1 MSPSTTSTTA
11 TTAESTIATT
21 TTSTPPSTIPQ
32 PTFGLRTPTG
42 VNVTVVSTAE
52 GGFQVVTP
60 CGEMSDVAGGEPIG
74 PTTVVIDPG
83 HGGERDTGARGA
95 NGLQEKDVNLE
106 VAMAVQSELVER
118 GISTELTRTSD
129 YATRLG
135 VRAGFADA
143 LGAEV
148 LVSIHHN
155 APAPG
160 RSELPGTEVFIQ
172 SDSDDSRRLGQLIWE
187 YVRFGLSSLD
197 DVDWVAAEDVGVIRV
212 HNTRGLDAYG
222 MIRSPETVSVLAELG
237 YINNPSEANLFATDQ
252 YVELAASLVA
262 DGIETYLTTDL
273 LGSGFVDEP
282 RVFNPQPGISADV
295 CEDPEL
301 Q

>member
-1 MSPSTTSTTA
+1 LLDEAPL
-11 TTAESTIATT
+11 ERIL
-21 TTSTPPSTIPQ
+21 
-32 PTFGLRTPTG
+32 GLRTPSG
-42 VNVTVVSTAE
+42 VNVTVV
-52 GGFQVVTP
+52 QVGDGVFKVITP
-60 CGEMSDVAGGEPIG
+60 CGEYAEVAGGEPIG

-95 NGLQEKDVNLE
+95 NGLQEKDVNLD
-106 VAMAVQSELVER
+106 VAMAVQTELVER

-143 LGAEV
+143 LRAAV

-160 RSELPGTEVFIQ
+160 VSGLPGTEVFIQ

-187 YVRFGLSSLD
+187 YVRFGLASLD
-197 DVDWVAAEDVGVIRV
+197 DVDWVAADDVGVIRV
-212 HNTRGLDAYG
+212 HNTKGTDAYG
-222 MIRSPETVSVLAELG
+222 MIRTPETVSVLAELG
-237 YINNPSEANLFATDQ
+237 YINNPSEAQLFATDE
-252 YVELAASLVA
+252 YVGLAAGLVA
-262 DGIETYLTTDL
+262 DAIETYLTTDL
-273 LGSGFVDEP
+273 LGSGYVDEP
-282 RVFNPQPGISADV
+282 RVFNPQPGISVNA
-295 CEDPEL
+295 CEDPVL